1 MNSDLRKEFEWY
13 IANQE
18 TMVEQYDG
26 KVIVIKNGE
35 VLGAYETEL
44 DAVLATRKHHEQGT
58 FIVQRV
64 SAGEEAYT
72 QSFHSRVTFA

>member
-1 MNSDLRKEFEWY
+1 MSTDLKKEFEWY

-18 TMVEQYDG
+18 TMVELYDG
-26 KVIVIKNGE
+26 KVIAIKDGE

-44 DAVLATRKHHEQGT
+44 DAVLETRKHHEQGT

-72 QSFHSRVTFA
+72 QTFHSRVAFS